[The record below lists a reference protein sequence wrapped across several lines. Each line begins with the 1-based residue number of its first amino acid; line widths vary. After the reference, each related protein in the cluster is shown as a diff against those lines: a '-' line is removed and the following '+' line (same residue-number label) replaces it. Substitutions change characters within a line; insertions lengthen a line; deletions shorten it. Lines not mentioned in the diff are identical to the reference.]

1 MWNVFSIESEF
12 FRFELEIWFIEMSF
26 SVWGDGKWAWK
37 RDGERENP
45 RRGRRYRKASGKT
58 HPGNFKRISEW
69 ILYIHSDVHI

>member
-12 FRFELEIWFIEMSF
+12 FRFELEIWFIEMSRT
-26 SVWGDGKWAWK
+26 WK
-37 RDGERENP
+37 V
-45 RRGRRYRKASGKT
+45 SGKT